1 MKREMLM
8 FNHAFY
14 NNNINIP
21 TRIFRSMKFNFDV
34 AFVTNKS
41 KYALVCMEVVLVS

>member
-1 MKREMLM
+1 MKIKMIM

-21 TRIFRSMKFNFDV
+21 PRIFSGVKFNFDV

>member
-1 MKREMLM
+1 M
-8 FNHAFY
+8 HFY

-21 TRIFRSMKFNFDV
+21 PRIFSSMKFNFDV

-41 KYALVCMEVVLVS
+41 QYALVCMEVVIVSICLLKKL